1 MEKVETRV
9 SDSISDIRNIL
20 EGSDIK
26 NKTKILKEIDYI
38 EEKFEDMINYI
49 YAQVDNLEDLRE
61 SLEME

>member
-20 EGSDIK
+20 EESDIK

>member
-9 SDSISDIRNIL
+9 SDSISDIRNVL
-20 EGSDIK
+20 EESDIK

-49 YAQVDNLEDLRE
+49 YAQVDNIEDLRE

>member
-20 EGSDIK
+20 EESDIK

-49 YAQVDNLEDLRE
+49 YAQVDNIEDLRE

>member
-9 SDSISDIRNIL
+9 SDAISDIRNIL
-20 EGSDIK
+20 EESDVK
-26 NKTKILKEIDYI
+26 GKTKILKEIDYI